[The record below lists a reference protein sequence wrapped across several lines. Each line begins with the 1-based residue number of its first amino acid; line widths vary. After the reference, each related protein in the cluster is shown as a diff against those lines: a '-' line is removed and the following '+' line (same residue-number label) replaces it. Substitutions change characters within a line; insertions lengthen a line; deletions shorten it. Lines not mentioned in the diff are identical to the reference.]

1 MALVKGVPDIVIY
14 AGGAFAIY
22 YFFIRSEDRYQ
33 LKATDVGRTR
43 IRERVLAGGFSAP
56 KWHKEKKLSEREKYL
71 AATQGQRIKGQAG
84 KGIKARFAGNW

>member
-33 LKATDVGRTR
+33 LTATDVGRTR

-56 KWHKEKKLSEREKYL
+56 K
-71 AATQGQRIKGQAG
+71 
-84 KGIKARFAGNW
+84 